1 MHLLHAEAL
10 ETRVARDADDVV
22 VERSEAREAL
32 ATDRALIE
40 RCHLFVSV
48 CGAQPR
54 VGKPQGCAA
63 LPVGLGLDYGHAHYE
78 ADVGASRLYAE

>member
-1 MHLLHAEAL
+1 
-10 ETRVARDADDVV
+10 
-22 VERSEAREAL
+22 
-32 ATDRALIE
+32 
-40 RCHLFVSV
+40 LFVSV